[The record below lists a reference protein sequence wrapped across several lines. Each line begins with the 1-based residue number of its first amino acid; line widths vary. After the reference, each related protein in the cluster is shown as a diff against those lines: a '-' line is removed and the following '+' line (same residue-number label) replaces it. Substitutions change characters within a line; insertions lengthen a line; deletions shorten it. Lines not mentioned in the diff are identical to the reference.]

1 MEVSHLVTLCTVC
14 LPLRFCEKLFCLALL
29 VTFFGLNFA
38 RDSLCHKLDINVK
51 WLLALMQF
59 VLLFSAS
66 VKIFRD
72 FLQMYV
78 IQEHLA

>member
-14 LPLRFCEKLFCLALL
+14 LPLRFCEELFCLTSL
-29 VTFFGLNFA
+29 VTFFGLDFS
-38 RDSLCHKLDINVK
+38 RDSLCHKLHINLK
-51 WLLALMQF
+51 WLLALMQC

-78 IQEHLA
+78 MQQHLA

>member
-14 LPLRFCEKLFCLALL
+14 LPLCFCEELFCLTSP
-29 VTFFGLNFA
+29 VTCFGLDFA
-38 RDSLCHKLDINVK
+38 RHSLYHKLHINLK
-51 WLLALMQF
+51 WLLALMQC

>member
-1 MEVSHLVTLCTVC
+1 MEVSHSVILCTVC
-14 LPLRFCEKLFCLALL
+14 LPLCFCEELFCLTSQ
-29 VTFFGLNFA
+29 VTCFGLDFA
-38 RDSLCHKLDINVK
+38 RDSLCHKLHINLK
-51 WLLALMQF
+51 WLLAMMQC

-78 IQEHLA
+78 IQEH